1 MSTTVTGRIVGV
13 KRVGTPE
20 RPAISIKVEPD
31 GGTVLDLLAS
41 SRGNARQASSGV
53 LAQALLASV
62 AAALGMKVTVRYDD
76 LKGQSYLVTLQMR
89 VADIPAGAS
98 PGATTPHDGVLSSI
112 TQSAVQLKSLTL
124 TSPLQAPHSAELVVN
139 HDIGA
144 GVVRIG
150 TDSSLASHRRFMAA
164 VAPLAG
170 AWTAGSYAFLT
181 WHAGGLG
188 HTEELDTAEAPAAL

>member
-1 MSTTVTGRIVGV
+1 MSNPVTGRVVGV
-13 KRVGTPE
+13 KRMGTPD
-20 RPAISIKVEPD
+20 RPAISIKVECD
-31 GGTVLDLLAS
+31 DGTVLDLPAD
-41 SRGNARQASSGV
+41 SRPNVLQASSGV

-62 AAALGMKVTVRYDD
+62 AASLGMKVTVRYGDIQG
-76 LKGQSYLVTLQMR
+76 KKYLVTLQMR

-98 PGATTPHDGVLSSI
+98 SGASASTGSVPSSV

-164 VAPLAG
+164 VAPLAA
-170 AWTAGSYAFLT
+170 AWAAGSFAFMT
-181 WHAGGLG
+181 WHAGASSY
-188 HTEELDTAEAPAAL
+188 TEELDTVELPAVL